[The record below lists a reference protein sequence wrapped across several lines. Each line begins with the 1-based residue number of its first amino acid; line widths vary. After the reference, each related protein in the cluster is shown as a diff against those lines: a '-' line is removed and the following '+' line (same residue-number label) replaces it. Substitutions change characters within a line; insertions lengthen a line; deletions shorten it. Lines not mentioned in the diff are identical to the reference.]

1 MPDFQL
7 SVSVAVAV
15 SVKTMS
21 VQAVY
26 AVAAGACARQA
37 QEPGRRVFLRK
48 RVGEAPGAYERQIRK
63 IELDPI

>member
-1 MPDFQL
+1 
-7 SVSVAVAV
+7 
-15 SVKTMS
+15 MS

-63 IELDPI
+63 DRTRSYMNGNGELTETENVIFT